1 MATHVQIVLRQDVEN
16 LGTSGDLVRVR
27 PGYARNFLLP
37 RGLAQVATRANIKQ
51 IEHEKEGALRRAEKV
66 RKEQEELAD
75 KLRKVVVMIAKEV
88 GEEGRLFGSVTTADI
103 AASLENKGYDID
115 KKRIVLP
122 EEAIKTVGTYE
133 IGVKFGAGVTAKL
146 KLEVK
151 TAS

>member
-1 MATHVQIVLRQDVEN
+1 MATHVQVVLRQDVEN
-16 LGTSGDLVRVR
+16 LGASGELVRVR
-27 PGYARNFLLP
+27 PGYARNYLLP
-37 RGLAQVATRANIKQ
+37 RGMAQVATRANIKQ
-51 IEHEKEGALRRAEKV
+51 IEHEKEGALRRAEKA

-103 AASLENKGYDID
+103 AAWLDAKGYDID

-122 EEAIKTVGTYE
+122 DEAIKTVGTYE

>member
-1 MATHVQIVLRQDVEN
+1 MATHVQVVLRQDVEN
-16 LGTSGDLVRVR
+16 LGTSGELVRVR

-51 IEHEKEGALRRAEKV
+51 IEHEKDLARKRAEKA

-88 GEEGRLFGSVTTADI
+88 GEEGRLFGSVTSADV
-103 AASLENKGYDID
+103 ASFLEGKGFDID

-122 EEAIKTVGTYE
+122 EDAIKSVGTYE
-133 IGVKFGAGVTAKL
+133 VAVKFGAGVTAKL

>member
-1 MATHVQIVLRQDVEN
+1 MATHVQVVLRSDVES
-16 LGTSGDLVRVR
+16 LGVSGELVRVR
-27 PGYARNFLLP
+27 PGYARNYLLP
-37 RGLAQVATRANIKQ
+37 RGLASVATRANIKQ
-51 IEHEKEGALRRAEKV
+51 IEHEKEGALRRAEKA

-103 AASLENKGYDID
+103 AASLESKGYDID

-122 EEAIKTVGTYE
+122 EEPIKSVGTYE
-133 IGVKFGAGVTAKL
+133 VSVKFGAGVSAKL